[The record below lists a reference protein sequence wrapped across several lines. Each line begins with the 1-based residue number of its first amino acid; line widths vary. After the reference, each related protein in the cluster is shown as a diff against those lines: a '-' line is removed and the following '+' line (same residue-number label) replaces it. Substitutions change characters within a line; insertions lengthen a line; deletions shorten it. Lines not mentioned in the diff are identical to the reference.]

1 MRKGKIFPAA
11 TDNNFS
17 CDAAGQKE
25 RNPHNMEIWEIL
37 LLIVGVWAAFE
48 IVFSAIVFFAAF
60 RRGKKRGVEGTGE
73 AYMLFE
79 PLYREEK
86 QYADGLEKREVS
98 VTARDG
104 TTLKGDFYPAPNAR
118 ATLLYFHGY
127 RGTSADFCFCIRFF
141 HSRGFNVLL
150 PDQRAHGRSGGK
162 YICFGVKER
171 FDCLDWIKFAGET
184 LAQGLPVVL
193 DGISMGCTTVLL
205 ATELDLPDQVK
216 AVVADCGFTSAW
228 EQIKHTIKTNMR
240 LPAFPSLYLVSLFA
254 RIFAGI
260 RLRGCDT
267 RKAMEKNTTVPVFFA
282 TGTRDRVVPP
292 EMTKQNY
299 EACRAPKML
308 LLTEA
313 AHGMSYLAA
322 KAEYEKQLEDFL
334 EGCLKQI
341 D

>member
-60 RRGKKRGVEGTGE
+60 RRGKKRGVEGAGE

-228 EQIKHTIKTNMR
+228 EQIKHSIKSNMR

-254 RIFAGI
+254 RIFAVI
-260 RLRGCDT
+260 WLRGCYT
-267 RKAMEKNTTVPVFFA
+267 RMA
-282 TGTRDRVVPP
+282 
-292 EMTKQNY
+292 
-299 EACRAPKML
+299 L
-308 LLTEA
+308 
-313 AHGMSYLAA
+313 
-322 KAEYEKQLEDFL
+322 
-334 EGCLKQI
+334 
-341 D
+341 